1 MRALCEWEPEKKDA
15 GLKKIKQEIEGQL
28 PDHVMYRYTEVA
40 KPAIGSEPR
49 GFIRIKQ
56 ALIRDLKYASGNYVY
71 MKSFGLSQALR
82 ETYESMK
89 ACELGKIANVPEK

>member
-1 MRALCEWEPEKKDA
+1 MLALCEWEPEKKNA
-15 GLKKIKQEIEGQL
+15 GLKTIKQEINGQ
-28 PDHVMYRYTEVA
+28 PPGQVMYKYTDVA
-40 KPAIGSEPR
+40 APAIGSEPR

-71 MKSFGLSQALR
+71 MKSFGLSQAMR
-82 ETYESMK
+82 ENYESMK